1 MILLGIVVVV
11 VLLQAFAIPWILP
24 TAPAVS

>member
-1 MILLGIVVVV
+1 MILLVIVIAL
-11 VLLQAFAIPWILP
+11 VLLQAFVIPWILP